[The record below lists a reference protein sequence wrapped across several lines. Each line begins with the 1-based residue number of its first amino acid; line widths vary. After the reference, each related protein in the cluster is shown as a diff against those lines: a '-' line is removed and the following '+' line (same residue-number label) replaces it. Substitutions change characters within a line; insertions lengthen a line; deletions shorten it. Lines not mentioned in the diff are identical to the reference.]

1 MSTTVFN
8 IENNESIYHF
18 YIEIYRNVSYK
29 KWFLK
34 DHVTLKTGTMAAEMS
49 ALPSQNFL
57 YYI

>member
-8 IENNESIYHF
+8 IENNESIYNF

-34 DHVTLKTGTMAAEMS
+34 DHVTLKTGAMADEKS
-49 ALPSQNFL
+49 DLPSQNFL